1 MELYSKSPLNYIGG
15 KYRLLPTITRFFP
28 QQIDTMYDMF
38 AGGCD
43 VCTNVTANRIHAN
56 DINYFVIG
64 IYKTFQKMDI
74 GSLLQ
79 TIDSTIERWKLT
91 TNDSEGFLKL
101 RQHYN
106 DTPIEK
112 RNPIEL
118 YALVCY
124 SFNYQFRFNN
134 HHGFNNPFGRH
145 RSSFNA
151 TMRKNLVVFHGKIK
165 NIQFSSENFREL
177 DLAFLSVGDFVY
189 ADPPYRIT
197 TANYNDG
204 RRGFEGWKLED
215 DLLLFELLDD
225 LSSRGVR
232 FALSN
237 VVEHK
242 GSRNDELA
250 RWMSRYVVHEIDF
263 NYNNSNYQAR
273 NRNFVTR
280 EVLITNY

>member
-1 MELYSKSPLNYIGG
+1 M
-15 KYRLLPTITRFFP
+15 LPAITQFFP
-28 QQIDTMYDMF
+28 QDIDTMYDLF

-43 VCTNVTANRIHAN
+43 VCTNVVANKTHAN
-56 DINYFVIG
+56 DINHFVIG
-64 IYKTFQKMDI
+64 IYKAFQQMDI
-74 GSLLQ
+74 DSLLQ
-79 TIDSTIERWKLT
+79 AIDLTIERWKLT
-91 TNDSEGFLKL
+91 MHNSDGFLQL

-106 DTPIEK
+106 GAPFEK

-134 HHGFNNPFGRH
+134 RYDFNNPFGRN

-151 TMRKNLVVFHGKIK
+151 TMRKNLIAFHEKIK
-165 NIQFSSENFREL
+165 NIQFSSKNFREL
-177 DLAFLSVGDFVY
+177 DLSFLSVGDFVY

-197 TANYNDG
+197 TASYNDG
-204 RRGFEGWKLED
+204 KRGFEGWSLED
-215 DLLLFELLDD
+215 DIILFNLLDS
-225 LSSRGVR
+225 LNANGVK

-242 GSRNDELA
+242 GFENRELIQ
-250 RWMSRYVVHEIDF
+250 WMSKYTVHEIGC

-273 NRNFVTR
+273 NKNFITR